1 MKLKELLAGLEI
13 LSANL
18 DLETEITG
26 VSYDSR
32 QVKSGDLFVALSG
45 YTADGHRFI
54 PQAMAAGAAAALCQ
68 TPPEDGTPY
77 VQVKDSRRAL
87 AVAGGNFF
95 GHPAEAMTMVGI
107 TGTNGKTTTTYLL
120 KAILEARGETVGL
133 IGTNQNMIGQEVIP
147 TERTTPE
154 SFELQKLFAR
164 MRDAGCTY
172 VVMEV
177 SSHALFL
184 DRVYGIRYQVGVFTN
199 LTQDHLDF
207 HKTMEAYCDAKALLF
222 RSCETGVV
230 NAADPWTPR
239 LPADSTC
246 KVISFSSVSGSRAG
260 AAEPPRGKDCGMD
273 SLHGTGESGA
283 SEPRNPRP
291 AGGGACKANSLSGS
305 CPADLWSENACL
317 AADHVAFTAV
327 YGETRVPVRVNI
339 PGRFMIDNAL
349 DVLGAALALGI
360 PLEES
365 AAVLARVPH
374 VKGRVE
380 VVPTP
385 GKDYTVLIDY
395 AHSPDSLENVLTT
408 VKGFAKGRTVALFGC
423 GGDRDKSKRPKMG
436 RVAAG
441 TADFVIVT
449 TDNPRTERPAD
460 IIADILPGLEGSGTP
475 YEVVEDRVE
484 AIRWAMDHARAGDV
498 IVLCGK
504 GHETYQEVG
513 HEKRHM
519 DEREIVAEYL

>member
-1 MKLKELLAGLEI
+1 MKLRELLEGLEI
-13 LSANL
+13 LSANV
-18 DLETEITG
+18 DLETEIAG

-32 QVKSGDLFVALSG
+32 QVRPGDLFVALSG
-45 YTADGHRFI
+45 YTVDGHRFI
-54 PQAMAAGAAAALCQ
+54 PQAIAAGAAAALCQ
-68 TPPEDGTPY
+68 TPPEDGEIPY
-77 VQVKDSRRAL
+77 VQVKDSRQAL
-87 AVAGGNFF
+87 AAAGANFF
-95 GHPAEAMTMVGI
+95 GRPAEAMTMVGI
-107 TGTNGKTTTTYLL
+107 TGTNGKTTSTYLL
-120 KAILEARGETVGL
+120 KAILEARGEKVGL
-133 IGTNQNMIGQEVIP
+133 IGTNQNMIGQEALP

-177 SSHALFL
+177 SSHALAL
-184 DRVYGIRYQVGVFTN
+184 DRVYGIPYRVGVFTN

-207 HKTMEAYCDAKALLF
+207 HKTMEDYCDAKAILF
-222 RSCETGVV
+222 RNCETGVV

-239 LPADSTC
+239 LLRNSTC
-246 KVISFSSVSGSRAG
+246 KVISFSSAAPRRSGSGDADSFVRRDCEG
-260 AAEPPRGKDCGMD
+260 KFLPRDCTAA
-273 SLHGTGESGA
+273 
-283 SEPRNPRP
+283 
-291 AGGGACKANSLSGS
+291 
-305 CPADLWSENACL
+305 LWCEEAVL

-327 YGETRVPVRVNI
+327 CGGDRVPIRVNI

-365 AAVLARVPH
+365 AAILARVPH

-395 AHSPDSLENVLTT
+395 AHSPDSLENVLVT
-408 VKGFAKGRTVALFGC
+408 VKGFAKGRTIALFGC
-423 GGDRDKSKRPKMG
+423 GGDRDKTKRPKMG
-436 RVAAG
+436 RVAAER
-441 TADFVIVT
+441 ADLVVVT

-460 IIADILPGLEGSGTP
+460 IIAGILPGLEGAGTP

-484 AIRWAMDHARAGDV
+484 AIHWAMDHARAGDV